1 MSTPIES
8 VLVWAANA
16 IAPDARVVAVEA
28 LHNGSG
34 PWLLRAEHGTG
45 RTEALLRVAD
55 DRTWSPALATDA
67 AALTLAEEYR
77 LAAPR
82 LLAADLDGA
91 TCGQPSVLETVLRGS
106 SRIPLDASDDRL
118 RAYGAAGAAL
128 HGIRC
133 SATAE
138 LPLLTRPVQVDDHA
152 ATRRW
157 AARYQAAATATE
169 KEAVLHELHEET
181 GWRLDLIRERLP
193 KVRTTP
199 LLLAADERLRS
210 VPVPAAE
217 PVLLHGDLW
226 FGNTVWTSDTDVG
239 LVDWRSAGVGH
250 YGVDLGAMRTTAVLT
265 YGLAAADA
273 VLDGWQQASG
283 LTATDVAYFDVVV
296 ALQTPADMS
305 GWFIEG
311 FHRMGRPDLDPVTAQ
326 DRRDAF
332 LQAALDKLH

>member
-8 VLVWAANA
+8 VLVWAAKA
-16 IAPDARVVAVEA
+16 VASHARVVAVET
-28 LHNGSG
+28 LHDGSG
-34 PWLLRAEHGTG
+34 PWLLRIEHGAG
-45 RTEALLRVAD
+45 VTEALLRVAD
-55 DRTWSPALATDA
+55 DRIRLPALATDA
-67 AALTLAEEYR
+67 AALTLADEHR

-82 LLAADLDGA
+82 LLAADLEGTHSGHPA
-91 TCGQPSVLETVLRGS
+91 VLETVLPGS
-106 SRIPLDASDDRL
+106 SQIPVDASDVRL
-118 RAYGAAGAAL
+118 QAYGAAGAAV
-128 HGIRC
+128 HSIRC

-152 ATRRW
+152 TARRW
-157 AARYQAAATATE
+157 AARYQAAAGAAE
-169 KEAVLHELHEET
+169 KEAVVNELHEAT
-181 GWRLDLIRERLP
+181 GWRLDRIRQSLP
-193 KVRTTP
+193 KVVTTP

-210 VPVPAAE
+210 MPVPETE

-265 YGLAAADA
+265 YGQFAADA

-283 LTATDVAYFDVVV
+283 RTATDVAYFDVVV

-305 GWFIEG
+305 GRFIEG
-311 FHRMGRPDLDPVTAQ
+311 FHRMGRSDLDPQTAHR
-326 DRRDAF
+326 RRDTF
-332 LQAALDKLH
+332 LQAALDNL